1 MAVNSIDAVQVSRM
15 FLAGARYLEN
25 QKDHINEL
33 NVFPVPDGDTGTN
46 MTATI
51 MSAAQAVS
59 AIKDPDMKTL
69 SKAISSG
76 SLRGARGNSGVIL
89 SQLFRGFT
97 KVMKTVDAIDANV
110 LADGMQKATET
121 AYRAVMKPKEGTIL
135 TVAKAASDAAVDA
148 AEQTDDLIE
157 IGERIVDAATAA
169 LESTPELLPVLKE
182 AGVVDSGGSGLL
194 EVLKGAYDYLCGKDI
209 DITIEEEKPDE
220 AEIEKEEEV
229 KFTYSVAFSV
239 KAPERFA
246 AGVDADLSAY
256 LSGIG
261 EEVKLTS
268 DSETMKISLL
278 TNEPGK
284 AINHAIKLGEAYDI
298 HITNV
303 KLDGKTPAPS
313 APKQQPEEE
322 KQPENSW
329 KEIGFVA
336 VSCGEGLDSIFKEL
350 GADVV
355 IKGGQT
361 MNPSTD
367 DILQAAE
374 KVNAK
379 NVFILPNNKNIVL
392 AASQAAE
399 LLDDKKGIV
408 LPAKTIPQ
416 GITALINFI
425 PDQSVEE
432 NEERMKEELSK
443 VKTGEITYAVR
454 DTSIDGRAIKAGD
467 YMGLTDLGIK
477 AVNTSIVETFKE
489 MLTQMV
495 DEDSALLTIYTG
507 ADAKSDETDQ
517 IKDMIKQ
524 NYPSLEIDIQ
534 DGGQNVYYYIVSVE

>member
-1 MAVNSIDAVQVSRM
+1 MAINSIDAAQLSKT

-97 KVMKTVDAIDANV
+97 KVIKTVDTIDAKT
-110 LADGMQKATET
+110 LAEGFEKATQT
-121 AYRAVMKPKEGTIL
+121 AYRAVMQPKEGTIL
-135 TVAKAASDAAVDA
+135 TVAKAASDAATEA
-148 AEQTDDLIE
+148 AGQTDDLLE
-157 IGERIVDAATAA
+157 IGQKIVDAATAA
-169 LESTPELLPVLKE
+169 LESTPDLLPVLKE

-194 EVLKGAYDYLCGKDI
+194 EVLKGGFDYLSGKNI
-209 DITIEEEKPDE
+209 DITIAAETPDEEKI
-220 AEIEKEEEV
+220 AEEEEV
-229 KFTYSVAFSV
+229 KYEYSVSFSLRAFES
-239 KAPERFA
+239 FA
-246 AGVDADLSAY
+246 AGVDSDLAAY
-256 LSGIG
+256 LNGIG
-261 EEVKLTS
+261 TEVKLTA
-268 DSETMKISLL
+268 DSKKMDISLL
-278 TNEPGK
+278 TNAPGK
-284 AINHAIKLGEAYDI
+284 ALNHAVKIGDAYSIK
-298 HITNV
+298 ITNV
-303 KLDGKTPAPS
+303 KLDGKTDAASAEKAEEAPAP
-313 APKQQPEEE
+313 AEPE
-322 KQPENSW
+322 

-367 DILQAAE
+367 DILKAAE

-399 LLDDKKGIV
+399 LLKDKKAIV

-416 GITALINFI
+416 GITALVNFI

-432 NEERMKEELSK
+432 NEERMKEELAN
-443 VKTGEITYAVR
+443 VKTGEITYSIR

-467 YMGLTDLGIK
+467 YMGLTDDGIR
-477 AVNTSIVETFKE
+477 AVNPSIREAFME
-489 MLTQMV
+489 MLGEMV
-495 DEDSALLTIYTG
+495 TEDSSLLTIYTG
-507 ADAKSDETDQ
+507 ADSNAGETEEIQ
-517 IKDMIKQ
+517 NRIKKE
-524 NYPSLEIDIQ
+524 YPSLEVDVQ
-534 DGGQNVYYYIVSVE
+534 NGGQNVYYYIVSVE

>member
-1 MAVNSIDAVQVSRM
+1 MAINSIDAAQISKM

-59 AIKDPDMKTL
+59 ALKDPDMKTL

-97 KVMKTVDAIDANV
+97 KVMKTVDVVDAAV
-110 LADGMQKATET
+110 LSEGMQKATET

-135 TVAKAASDAAVDA
+135 TVAKAASDAAADA
-148 AEQTDDLIE
+148 AEQSDDLIE
-157 IGERIVDAATAA
+157 IGGRIVDAATAA

-194 EVLKGAYDYLCGKDI
+194 EVLKGAYDYLCGKEI
-209 DITIEEEKPDE
+209 DITFEEEKPAGE
-220 AEIEKEEEV
+220 ENEEELI
-229 KFTYSVAFSV
+229 KYAYSVSFSL
-239 KAPERFA
+239 KAHERFA

-261 EEVKLTS
+261 EDVKLTS
-268 DSETMKISLL
+268 DGEIMKLSLM

-284 AINHAIKLGEAYDI
+284 AINHAIKLGDAFDI

-303 KLDGKTPAPS
+303 ALDGRKESTGDDI
-313 APKQQPEEE
+313 KEIKPEETPV
-322 KQPENSW
+322 KAPL

-336 VSCGEGLDSIFKEL
+336 VSCGEGLDEILMGL

-367 DILQAAE
+367 DILKAAE

-379 NVFILPNNKNIVL
+379 NVFILPDNKNIVL

-399 LLDDKKGIV
+399 LMEDKKGIV
-408 LPAKTIPQ
+408 LPARTIPQ
-416 GITALINFI
+416 GITALVNFI
-425 PDQSVEE
+425 PEQSVEE
-432 NEERMKEELSK
+432 NKKRMEEELKK

-454 DTSIDGRAIKAGD
+454 DTSIDGRAIKSGD
-467 YMGLTDLGIK
+467 YMGITDLGIK

-489 MLTQMV
+489 MLSQIV
-495 DEDSALLTIYTG
+495 DEDSSLITIYTG
-507 ADAKSDETDQ
+507 ADAKDEDTESIKNMIKITYPSVETDV
-517 IKDMIKQ
+517 Q
-524 NYPSLEIDIQ
+524 N
-534 DGGQNVYYYIVSVE
+534 GGQNVYYYIVSVE

>member
-517 IKDMIKQ
+517 IKDMIMQ
-524 NYPSLEIDIQ
+524 NYPSLEIDVQ

>member
-110 LADGMQKATET
+110 LAEGMQKATET

-246 AGVDADLSAY
+246 AGVDSDLSAY

-313 APKQQPEEE
+313 APKQQSEEE

-350 GADVV
+350 EENKRKLVTPLIEKAAFMSVELDALQEIIEQDGWTSEYKNGENQYGTKRSPEADTYIALSKNYAAV
-355 IKGGQT
+355 IKQLVDIVPEAKRKQT
-361 MNPSTD
+361 R
-367 DILQAAE
+367 
-374 KVNAK
+374 
-379 NVFILPNNKNIVL
+379 L
-392 AASQAAE
+392 AA
-399 LLDDKKGIV
+399 L
-408 LPAKTIPQ
+408 
-416 GITALINFI
+416 
-425 PDQSVEE
+425 
-432 NEERMKEELSK
+432 
-443 VKTGEITYAVR
+443 R
-454 DTSIDGRAIKAGD
+454 D
-467 YMGLTDLGIK
+467 
-477 AVNTSIVETFKE
+477 E
-489 MLTQMV
+489 
-495 DEDSALLTIYTG
+495 
-507 ADAKSDETDQ
+507 
-517 IKDMIKQ
+517 
-524 NYPSLEIDIQ
+524 
-534 DGGQNVYYYIVSVE
+534 

>member
-110 LADGMQKATET
+110 LAEGMQKATET

-517 IKDMIKQ
+517 IKDMIMQ
-524 NYPSLEIDIQ
+524 NYPSLEIDVQ

>member
-1 MAVNSIDAVQVSRM
+1 MAINSIDAAQLSKT

-97 KVMKTVDAIDANV
+97 KVIKTVDTIDAKT
-110 LADGMQKATET
+110 LAEGFEKATQT
-121 AYRAVMKPKEGTIL
+121 AYRAVMQPKEGTIL
-135 TVAKAASDAAVDA
+135 TVAKAASDAATEA
-148 AEQTDDLIE
+148 AGQTDDLLE
-157 IGERIVDAATAA
+157 IGQKIVDAATAA
-169 LESTPELLPVLKE
+169 LESTPDLLPVLKE

-194 EVLKGAYDYLCGKDI
+194 EVLKGGFDYLSGKNI
-209 DITIEEEKPDE
+209 DITIAAEAPDEEKI
-220 AEIEKEEEV
+220 AEEEEV
-229 KFTYSVAFSV
+229 KYEYSVSFSLRAFES
-239 KAPERFA
+239 FA
-246 AGVDADLSAY
+246 AGVDSDLAAY
-256 LSGIG
+256 LNGIG
-261 EEVKLTS
+261 TEVKLTA
-268 DSETMKISLL
+268 DSKKMDISLL
-278 TNEPGK
+278 TNAPGK
-284 AINHAIKLGEAYDI
+284 ALNHAVKIGDAYSIK
-298 HITNV
+298 ITNV
-303 KLDGKTPAPS
+303 KLDGKTDAASAEKAGEAPAP
-313 APKQQPEEE
+313 AEPE
-322 KQPENSW
+322 

-367 DILQAAE
+367 DILKAAE

-399 LLDDKKGIV
+399 LLKDKKAIV

-416 GITALINFI
+416 GITALVNFI

-432 NEERMKEELSK
+432 NEERMKEELAN
-443 VKTGEITYAVR
+443 VKTGEITYSIR

-467 YMGLTDLGIK
+467 YMGLTDDGIR
-477 AVNTSIVETFKE
+477 AVNPSIREAFME
-489 MLTQMV
+489 MLGEMV
-495 DEDSALLTIYTG
+495 TEDSSLLTIYTG
-507 ADAKSDETDQ
+507 ADSNAGETEEIQ
-517 IKDMIKQ
+517 NRIKKE
-524 NYPSLEIDIQ
+524 YPSLEVDVQ
-534 DGGQNVYYYIVSVE
+534 NGGQNVYYYIVSVE

>member
-110 LADGMQKATET
+110 LAEGMQKATET

-534 DGGQNVYYYIVSVE
+534 EGGQNVYYYIVSVE

>member
-25 QKDHINEL
+25 QKDNINEL

-51 MSAAQAVS
+51 MSASQAVS

-110 LADGMQKATET
+110 LAEGMQKATET

>member
-97 KVMKTVDAIDANV
+97 KVMKTVDAINANV
-110 LADGMQKATET
+110 LAEGMQKATET